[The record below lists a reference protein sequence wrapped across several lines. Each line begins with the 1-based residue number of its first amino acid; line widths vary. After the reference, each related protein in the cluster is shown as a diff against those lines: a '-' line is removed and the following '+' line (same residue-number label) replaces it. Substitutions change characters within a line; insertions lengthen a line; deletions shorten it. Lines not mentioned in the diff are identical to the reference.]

1 MFLLHAGDR
10 CFHSC
15 SVNMVSADKA
25 IPFRFKLVSMFF
37 DDWAYKLF
45 AALDHHDE
53 GTLLFIKIADIFTT
67 EVTSIQDKAHPL
79 ITVSCHFIDDILKLS
94 DVSYRTGIFLIKKRN
109 TIVLIKDQR
118 ERLKTGNP
126 LSSFGLPYSTMF
138 KSPAWLFLLVES

>member
-15 SVNMVSADKA
+15 SVNMVSVDKA
-25 IPFRFKLVSMFF
+25 IPLRFKSVSMFF

-53 GTLLFIKIADIFTT
+53 GTFLFIKTADIVTA
-67 EVTSIQDKAHPL
+67 EVTPIENKTHPL
-79 ITVSCHFIDDILKLS
+79 ITVGCHFVDDILKLS
-94 DVSYRTGIFLIKKRN
+94 DISYRTGIFFIKKRKRLFWSK
-109 TIVLIKDQR
+109 TR
-118 ERLKTGNP
+118 ERLKTGSP